1 MGERNLNK
9 IYIIFL
15 TIIWFIF
22 SEKLTLE
29 VFLFGFA
36 ASSFLTYI
44 NKPLIG
50 KNKLIIKPGYYILL
64 LKYFFILLIL
74 IIKAN
79 IQVAIII
86 LNPNPKL
93 DSEVIEY
100 ETKLL
105 SDFNK
110 MVLAN
115 SITLTPGTLTISLSD
130 NLLKVHCLESKFK
143 KGIFN
148 SPFEKILLEIEE
160 KYYD

>member
-9 IYIIFL
+9 LYIIFL
-15 TIIWFIF
+15 TIVWLIF

-29 VFLFGFA
+29 VFLFGFTV
-36 ASSFLTYI
+36 SSILTYV
-44 NKPLIG
+44 NKPLL
-50 KNKLIIKPGYYILL
+50 NNTKLIIKPGYYILL

-100 ETKLL
+100 KTNLL

-110 MVLAN
+110 MILAN
-115 SITLTPGTLTISLSD
+115 SITLTPGTLTISLND
-130 NLLKVHCLESKFK
+130 NILKVHCLESNFK
-143 KGIFN
+143 KGVFD
-148 SPFEKILLEIEE
+148 SPIENILLEIEE
-160 KYYD
+160 KYYG